1 MIIEERGQETRILAL
16 NSNGFPSNK
25 ANRHKLKQ
33 LNSLMKNNDVM
44 IAIETGI
51 NDTCKPKS
59 ISANHQLTRINY
71 QEKKG
76 KEQYQHNGAGTLI
89 LTRKNMET

>member
-1 MIIEERGQETRILAL
+1 
-16 NSNGFPSNK
+16 
-25 ANRHKLKQ
+25 
-33 LNSLMKNNDVM
+33 MKNNDVM

-59 ISANHQLTRINY
+59 ISDKHQLTRINY

-76 KEQYQHNGAGTLI
+76 KE
-89 LTRKNMET
+89 